1 MRHRCSEMSVRSCR
15 PRPLLLITVL
25 LPLSSV
31 RAFLDVAGRIPTISR
46 QPTLMQAGAIVDID
60 DSNKNAILADDK
72 TVLIDAYA
80 TFCGPCK
87 LIEPVIERCA
97 AKRED
102 VDVVRYNV
110 EAPNVKELKLD
121 LLMQKTVIRK
131 LPTLIMYRKGQVVST
146 HSGLINYEELES
158 FISDALHGNDAEE
171 ENSRS
176 STKSR
181 GKISFGS
188 ALDRDDYALGA

>member
-1 MRHRCSEMSVRSCR
+1 MSVRSCR

-31 RAFLDVAGRIPTISR
+31 RAFLDVGGMIPTISR
-46 QPTLMQAGAIVDID
+46 QPTLMQAGAIAELD
-60 DSNKNAILADDK
+60 DSNKDEILADDR

-131 LPTLIMYRKGQVVST
+131 LPTLIMYSRGKVLST

-171 ENSRS
+171 ENSRI

>member
-1 MRHRCSEMSVRSCR
+1 MRSCR
-15 PRPLLLITVL
+15 LRPLLLITVL

-31 RAFLDVAGRIPTISR
+31 RAFLDVAGRIPTPTISR
-46 QPTLMQAGAIVDID
+46 QPTLMQAGAVVDLD
-60 DSNKNAILADDK
+60 DSNKDAILADDR

-97 AKRED
+97 ANRED
-102 VDVVRYNV
+102 MDFARYNV
-110 EAPNVKELKLD
+110 EAANVKELKLD

-131 LPTLIMYRKGQVVST
+131 LPTLIMYSHGKVVSQ
-146 HSGLINYEELES
+146 HSGLLNYEEVLA
-158 FISDALHGNDAEE
+158 FISNALHNDTEE
-171 ENSRS
+171 ENTTSSSSSS

-188 ALDRDDYALGA
+188 TLDRDDYALGA

>member
-1 MRHRCSEMSVRSCR
+1 MRSCR
-15 PRPLLLITVL
+15 LRPLLLITVL

-31 RAFLDVAGRIPTISR
+31 RAFLPTISR
-46 QPTLMQAGAIVDID
+46 QPTLMQAGAVVDLD
-60 DSNKNAILADDK
+60 DSNKDAILADDR

-97 AKRED
+97 ANRED
-102 VDVVRYNV
+102 VEFVRYNV
-110 EAPNVKELKLD
+110 EAANVKELKLD

-131 LPTLIMYRKGQVVST
+131 LPTLIMYSQGKVVAT
-146 HSGLINYEELES
+146 RSGLIDYEELES
-158 FISDALHGNDAEE
+158 FIDSNTEE
-171 ENSRS
+171 ENTS
-176 STKSR
+176 SSAKSR

-188 ALDRDDYALGA
+188 TLGRDDYALGA

>member
-1 MRHRCSEMSVRSCR
+1 MRSCR
-15 PRPLLLITVL
+15 LRPLLLITVL

-31 RAFLDVAGRIPTISR
+31 RAFVGRISR
-46 QPTLMQAGAIVDID
+46 QPTLMQAGAVVDLD
-60 DSNKNAILADDK
+60 DSNKDAILADDR

-97 AKRED
+97 ANRED
-102 VDVVRYNV
+102 MDFVRYNV
-110 EAPNVKELKLD
+110 EAANVKELKLD
-121 LLMQKTVIRK
+121 LLMQKIDIRK
-131 LPTLIMYRKGQVVST
+131 LPTVIMFNHGKFIST
-146 HSGLINYEELES
+146 TSGLINYQELES
-158 FISDALHGNDAEE
+158 FISNALHDTEE
-171 ENSRS
+171 ENTTSSSSSSSS

-188 ALDRDDYALGA
+188 TLDRDDYALGA

>member
-1 MRHRCSEMSVRSCR
+1 MSVRSCR

-31 RAFLDVAGRIPTISR
+31 RAFLDVGGRIPTISR
-46 QPTLMQAGAIVDID
+46 QPTLMQAGAIADLD
-60 DSNKNAILADDK
+60 DSNKDEILADDR

-97 AKRED
+97 ASRD
-102 VDVVRYNV
+102 DIHFVRYNV

>member
-1 MRHRCSEMSVRSCR
+1 
-15 PRPLLLITVL
+15 
-25 LPLSSV
+25 
-31 RAFLDVAGRIPTISR
+31 VAGRIPTISR
-46 QPTLMQAGAIVDID
+46 QPTLMQAGAIVELD
-60 DSNKNAILADDK
+60 DSNKEAILADDR

-97 AKRED
+97 ANRDD
-102 VDVVRYNV
+102 VDFVRYNV
-110 EAPNVKELKLD
+110 EAANVKELKLD

-131 LPTLIMYRKGQVVST
+131 LPTLIMYIRGEVVST

-158 FISDALHGNDAEE
+158 FISKALHDNATEE
-171 ENSRS
+171 ENTGS

-188 ALDRDDYALGA
+188 TLERDDYALGA

>member
-1 MRHRCSEMSVRSCR
+1 MRSCR
-15 PRPLLLITVL
+15 LRPLLLITVL

-31 RAFLDVAGRIPTISR
+31 RAFLDVAGRIPTPTISR
-46 QPTLMQAGAIVDID
+46 QPTLMQAGAVVDLD
-60 DSNKNAILADDK
+60 DSNKDAILADDR

-97 AKRED
+97 ANRED
-102 VDVVRYNV
+102 VEFVRYNV

-131 LPTLIMYRKGQVVST
+131 LPTLIMYSHGKVVAT
-146 HSGLINYEELES
+146 TSGLIDYEELEF
-158 FISDALHGNDAEE
+158 FISNALHDSDTEE
-171 ENSRS
+171 ENPS
-176 STKSR
+176 SSAKSR

-188 ALDRDDYALGA
+188 TLGRDDYALGA

>member
-1 MRHRCSEMSVRSCR
+1 MRSCR
-15 PRPLLLITVL
+15 LRPLLLITVL

-31 RAFLDVAGRIPTISR
+31 RAFLPTISR
-46 QPTLMQAGAIVDID
+46 QPTLMQAGAVVDLD
-60 DSNKNAILADDK
+60 DSNKDAILADDR

-97 AKRED
+97 ANRED
-102 VDVVRYNV
+102 MDFVRYNV
-110 EAPNVKELKLD
+110 EAANVKELKLD

-131 LPTLIMYRKGQVVST
+131 LPTLIMYSHGKVVSQ
-146 HSGLINYEELES
+146 HSGLLNYEEVLA
-158 FISDALHGNDAEE
+158 FISNALHNDTEE
-171 ENSRS
+171 ENTTSSSSSS

-188 ALDRDDYALGA
+188 TLGRDDYALGA

>member
-1 MRHRCSEMSVRSCR
+1 MRSCR
-15 PRPLLLITVL
+15 LRPLLLITVL

-31 RAFLDVAGRIPTISR
+31 RAFLDVATIPR
-46 QPTLMQAGAIVDID
+46 QPTLMQAGAVVDLD
-60 DSNKNAILADDK
+60 DSNKDAILADDR

-97 AKRED
+97 ANRED
-102 VDVVRYNV
+102 MDFARYNV
-110 EAPNVKELKLD
+110 EAANVKELKLD

-131 LPTLIMYRKGQVVST
+131 LPTLIMYSRGKVISQ
-146 HSGLINYEELES
+146 HSGLISYEELER
-158 FISDALHGNDAEE
+158 FISNALHTEE
-171 ENSRS
+171 ENTTSSSSSS

-188 ALDRDDYALGA
+188 TLERDDYALGA

>member
-1 MRHRCSEMSVRSCR
+1 MSVRSCR

-158 FISDALHGNDAEE
+158 FISNALHDSDKEK
-171 ENSRS
+171 ENTS
-176 STKSR
+176 SSAKSR

>member
-1 MRHRCSEMSVRSCR
+1 
-15 PRPLLLITVL
+15 
-25 LPLSSV
+25 
-31 RAFLDVAGRIPTISR
+31 
-46 QPTLMQAGAIVDID
+46 MQAGAIVDID